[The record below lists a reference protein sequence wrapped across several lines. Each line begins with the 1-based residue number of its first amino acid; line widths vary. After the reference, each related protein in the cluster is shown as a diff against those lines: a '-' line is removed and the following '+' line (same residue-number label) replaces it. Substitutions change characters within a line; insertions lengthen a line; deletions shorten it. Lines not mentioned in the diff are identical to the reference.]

1 MKKLVLFGVVL
12 SLAFGTRAQGND
24 DSYTFEYE
32 TLPSG
37 EVRISHNLKP
47 SLTKRGNRAQG
58 TIFNIVYNSDFNA
71 TQRRAIEYAAKLWE
85 EQLRTCYPK
94 INLHVSYRSLR
105 NLLGM
110 TSVRSYDDCYYES
123 MGGALLKSWQVN
135 APEFLAN
142 MDSVVNNY
150 IVYDDISI
158 IFNSDMMDSFYW
170 GTDGNTPADQ
180 YDAVTFMI
188 REIAKGLELSTTVS
202 KKGPIYQIGTKSNKL
217 NLMDIALGFIGYVS
231 ESVEL
236 ADKIAA
242 GDITLTLY
250 LEHPLVFRAD
260 KSFKA
265 VTDESA
271 AQNGA
276 MFLTAELPKGSS
288 YHEIGESIC
297 RFMDFGLNW
306 LPPVPVG
313 DESRPA
319 ESTSTDLVGYNTD
332 YTFSNQTYRR
342 VAVETDSV
350 VAGLRSEVVPLFDYI
365 QPDEG
370 KNFDGE
376 LGLDEWRLD
385 MLRAD
390 GKYIPL
396 KSLSGYSPTF
406 TINSSD
412 IPTDVVWARNADGY
426 LRGRIYHK
434 NPFEEPSRYRFE
446 YIYLDYLPEEPEL
459 EAVTQEP
466 RTRSSIPELMLA
478 FKAFGAETVRVVH
491 ESEDGEVSYDFD
503 PDIELIDMRH
513 VDPFIENRFTLTA
526 INKNGQKMSK
536 TVTWGGYEFLR
547 QYNQRTRSLHS
558 VATSESLRLTL
569 ITKNTL
575 GDDLSDGASA
585 GTIVDYRIS
594 SLIGGIPVLFGYAD
608 THNIEVPIGDIP
620 RGAYIVRV
628 TDETGNVYA
637 SKFIK

>member
-37 EVRISHNLKP
+37 DVRISHNLKP
-47 SLTKRGNRAQG
+47 SLTERGDRAQG
-58 TIFNIVYNSDFNA
+58 TVFNVVYKSNFNVS
-71 TQRRAIEYAAKLWE
+71 QRRAIEYAAKLWE
-85 EQLRTCYPK
+85 EQLRACYPK
-94 INLHVSYRSLR
+94 INLHVSQESL
-105 NLLGM
+105 NSLLGK
-110 TSVRSYDDCYYES
+110 TKVLYYRDQYHELMS
-123 MGGALLKSWQVN
+123 GALLKSWQIT
-135 APEFLAN
+135 APEFLSNIENFSAFEQGA
-142 MDSVVNNY
+142 
-150 IVYDDISI
+150 DIAVT
-158 IFNSDMMDSFYW
+158 FNSNMMDSFYW

-188 REIAKGLELSTTVS
+188 REIAKGLEFSTTLM
-202 KKGPIYQIGTKSNKL
+202 KRGNTYYIGQQGKL
-217 NLMDIALGFIGYVS
+217 NILDKKLGFSDYTSGS
-231 ESVEL
+231 SEL
-236 ADKIAA
+236 ANKIAA

-260 KSFKA
+260 KLFKA

-297 RFMDFGLNW
+297 HFMDFGLNW
-306 LPPVPVG
+306 LPPIPVG

-406 TINSSD
+406 TINSID

-426 LRGRIYHK
+426 LRGRIYYK
-434 NPFEEPSRYRFE
+434 DPFEEPPRYRFE

-491 ESEDGEVSYDFD
+491 ENEDGEVSYDFD

-526 INKNGQKMSK
+526 INKHGQKMSK

-547 QYNQRTRSLHS
+547 QYNQRIRSLHS
-558 VATSESLRLTL
+558 AATSESLRLTL
-569 ITKNTL
+569 IKKNTL

-628 TDETGNVYA
+628 TDETGNVYT